1 MRQSDAGQGYLGH
14 QLTYAM
20 VPIIYNDEDVG
31 ATRAYVHGRNI
42 VMLVGVGTPAFTLA
56 GSPEVP
62 STEKKTCSSRNT
74 LTCNLFFFFVGAIR
88 ADRQKVNL
96 KGSPGGQ
103 SARAS
108 LSSRIASS
116 RSQGK
121 FETQLSPDFERY
133 RCNGNTGKV
142 RDVALHETPT

>member
-56 GSPEVP
+56 GSLEVP

-74 LTCNLFFFFVGAIR
+74 LTCNLFFFSWGLFELAGR
-88 ADRQKVNL
+88 
-96 KGSPGGQ
+96 
-103 SARAS
+103 
-108 LSSRIASS
+108 
-116 RSQGK
+116 RSI
-121 FETQLSPDFERY
+121 
-133 RCNGNTGKV
+133 
-142 RDVALHETPT
+142 